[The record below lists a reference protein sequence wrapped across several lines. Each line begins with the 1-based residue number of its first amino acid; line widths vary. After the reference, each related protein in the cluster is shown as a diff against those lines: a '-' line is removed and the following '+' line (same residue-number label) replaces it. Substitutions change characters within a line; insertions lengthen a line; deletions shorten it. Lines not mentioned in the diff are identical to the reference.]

1 MKIPTLIAVLTAAV
15 FPALPTLALAQDATS
30 PPADAATQPAGQP
43 RPTDQPAD
51 QPATQ
56 PAPDDAAGPLRVE
69 VVTVTEAPVVMDF
82 VLTGAIEARD
92 SLDVSF
98 RMGGRV
104 TEVLAAEGDRVS
116 QGQPLARTDSV
127 QQEQARRVAQASL
140 DSAEAVRDQASL
152 AAERAVALLERG
164 VGTSAARDAAAEQL
178 SSAEGAVAQATSALE
193 QARRAVTDTVLRAP
207 QDAVVTERAVDPGQ
221 IVGPA
226 QTVMSLAVLSGLEA
240 VFQTPNSPLLDNA
253 VGAHVS
259 LEPLDYPDR
268 RMVGTVSEVAPLV
281 NPETGSVEVRVTI
294 DDAVTDT
301 ALLGAAVRGEIRVP
315 AGSGMQV
322 PWTALTANG
331 AGPAVWV
338 VADDDTVSIAPV
350 AIERFEDGVVLL
362 ESGLEP
368 GQRVVGAG
376 SQMLFPGRLVVDA
389 AAPDGTAAYR

>member
-389 AAPDGTAAYR
+389 AAPDGTAADQ

>member
-43 RPTDQPAD
+43 RPAD
-51 QPATQ
+51 QQAAQ
-56 PAPDDAAGPLRVE
+56 PAPDGAAGPLRVE

-301 ALLGAAVRGEIRVP
+301 ALLGAAVRGDIRVP

-362 ESGLEP
+362 ESGLQP

-389 AAPDGTAAYR
+389 AAPDGTAADR

>member
-301 ALLGAAVRGEIRVP
+301 ALLGAAVRGDIRVP

-362 ESGLEP
+362 ESGLQP

-389 AAPDGTAAYR
+389 AAPDGTAADR

>member
-389 AAPDGTAAYR
+389 AAPDGTAADR

>member
-362 ESGLEP
+362 ESGLQP

-389 AAPDGTAAYR
+389 AAPDGTAADQ

>member
-15 FPALPTLALAQDATS
+15 FPALPTLALAQAATP

-389 AAPDGTAAYR
+389 AAPDGTAADR

>member
-259 LEPLDYPDR
+259 LEPLDHPDR

-389 AAPDGTAAYR
+389 AAPDGTAADQ

>member
-15 FPALPTLALAQDATS
+15 FPALPTLALAQAATS

-301 ALLGAAVRGEIRVP
+301 ALLGAAVRGDIRVP

-389 AAPDGTAAYR
+389 AAPDGTAADQ

>member
-43 RPTDQPAD
+43 RPTDQPTD

-301 ALLGAAVRGEIRVP
+301 ALLGAAVRGDIRVP

-362 ESGLEP
+362 ESGLQP

>member
-362 ESGLEP
+362 ESGLQP

>member
-362 ESGLEP
+362 ESGLQP

-389 AAPDGTAAYR
+389 AAPDGTAADR